1 MFQFRCF
8 DSGISTSTTY
18 NLITL
23 WPNQN
28 KHNHALVH
36 VRTHTHTHS
45 HSLSLTH
52 THTHTYTHT
61 YTHTIYIMAGFLT
74 SLIMIPLVMKYF
86 YQCKYRF
93 LLAFQGSL
101 RAYLPANK
109 VTKPGECRELVCML
123 YNLGWLEP
131 YIYTVY
137 RRMSDEISANNT
149 VCIPFIL
156 YIYIYIFMVRADF
169 DLIQDVP

>member
-1 MFQFRCF
+1 MSKKNDLIGLLFGG
-8 DSGISTSTTY
+8 SGAERSRSG
-18 NLITL
+18 
-23 WPNQN
+23 
-28 KHNHALVH
+28 
-36 VRTHTHTHS
+36 
-45 HSLSLTH
+45 
-52 THTHTYTHT
+52 
-61 YTHTIYIMAGFLT
+61 AGAER
-74 SLIMIPLVMKYF
+74 SRSVQPWIPLVMKYF
-86 YQCKYRF
+86 FQCKYRF

-137 RRMSDEISANNT
+137 GRMSDEISANNT

>member
-1 MFQFRCF
+1 
-8 DSGISTSTTY
+8 
-18 NLITL
+18 
-23 WPNQN
+23 
-28 KHNHALVH
+28 
-36 VRTHTHTHS
+36 
-45 HSLSLTH
+45 
-52 THTHTYTHT
+52 
-61 YTHTIYIMAGFLT
+61 
-74 SLIMIPLVMKYF
+74 
-86 YQCKYRF
+86 
-93 LLAFQGSL
+93 
-101 RAYLPANK
+101 
-109 VTKPGECRELVCML
+109 ML